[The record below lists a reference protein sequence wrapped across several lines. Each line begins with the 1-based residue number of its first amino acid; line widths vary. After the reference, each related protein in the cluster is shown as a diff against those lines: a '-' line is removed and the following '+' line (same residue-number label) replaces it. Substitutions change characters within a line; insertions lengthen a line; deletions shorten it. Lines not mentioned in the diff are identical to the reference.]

1 MSSAPEVSVHGR
13 VVPVPAAAVRRAVR
27 AVLAGERRHAAV
39 SVTFLGREAMRQ
51 MNRHHK
57 GHDFPTDVI
66 SFALPDPRGG
76 LLGDLYL
83 CRWQAEREAH
93 RRGLPLREELLRLV
107 IHGTLHILGWDHDD
121 GAAREASTMW
131 LRQEKYLRKVL

>member
-1 MSSAPEVSVHGR
+1 MAIAAEVTVHGR
-13 VVPVPAAAVRRAVR
+13 VLPVPAALVRRAVR
-27 AVLAGERRHAAV
+27 AVLAGERRRASM

-51 MNRHHK
+51 MNRVHK
-57 GHDFPTDVI
+57 GYDFPTDVI

-83 CRWQAEREAH
+83 CRWQAEREAR
-93 RRGLPLREELLRLV
+93 RRGLPLREEILRLV

-121 GAAREASTMW
+121 GAGREASPMW
-131 LRQEKYLRKVL
+131 VRQERYLRGLR

>member
-1 MSSAPEVSVHGR
+1 MSSAAEVTVHGR
-13 VVPVPAAAVRRAVR
+13 VIPLPAPLVRRAVR
-27 AVLAGERRHAAV
+27 AVLEGERRHAAV

-51 MNRHHK
+51 MNQRHK

-83 CRWQAEREAH
+83 CRWQAEREAR
-93 RRGLPLREELLRLV
+93 RRGLPIREELIRLV
-107 IHGTLHILGWDHDD
+107 IHGTLHVLGWDHDD
-121 GAAREASTMW
+121 GAGREASAMW
-131 LRQEKYLRKVL
+131 VRQEKYLRKVL

>member
-1 MSSAPEVSVHGR
+1 MAIAAEVTVHGR
-13 VVPVPAAAVRRAVR
+13 VLPVPAALVRRAVR
-27 AVLAGERRHAAV
+27 AVLAGERRRASM
-39 SVTFLGREAMRQ
+39 SVTFLGREAMRK
-51 MNRHHK
+51 MNRVHK

-83 CRWQAEREAH
+83 CRWQAEREAR
-93 RRGLPLREELLRLV
+93 RRGLPLREEILRLV

-121 GAAREASTMW
+121 GAGREASPMW
-131 LRQEKYLRKVL
+131 VRQERYLRGLR

>member
-1 MSSAPEVSVHGR
+1 MAAAAEVTVHGR
-13 VVPVPAAAVRRAVR
+13 VIPVPAAAVRKAVR
-27 AVLAGERRHAAV
+27 TVLTGERRHASV

-51 MNRHHK
+51 MNLRHK

-76 LLGDLYL
+76 LLGDLYI
-83 CRWQAEREAH
+83 CRWQAEREA
-93 RRGLPLREELLRLV
+93 RRRDLPLREELLRLV

-121 GAAREASTMW
+121 GAGREASAMW
-131 LRQEKYLRKVL
+131 VKQERYLRDVL

>member
-1 MSSAPEVSVHGR
+1 MATAPEVSVHGR
-13 VVPVPAAAVRRAVR
+13 VIPLPAALVRRAVR
-27 AVLAGERRHAAV
+27 LVLVGEGRHAAV
-39 SVTFLGREAMRQ
+39 SVTFLGREAMHQ
-51 MNRHHK
+51 MNLRHK

-83 CRWQAEREAH
+83 CRWQAEREAR

-107 IHGTLHILGWDHDD
+107 IHGTLHILGWDHGD
-121 GAAREASTMW
+121 GVAREASTMW
-131 LRQEKYLRKVL
+131 VRQEKYVRKVT

>member
-1 MSSAPEVSVHGR
+1 MAIAAEVTVHGR
-13 VVPVPAAAVRRAVR
+13 VLPVPAALVRRAVR
-27 AVLAGERRHAAV
+27 AVLAGERRRASM

-51 MNRHHK
+51 MNRVHK

-83 CRWQAEREAH
+83 CRWQAEREAR
-93 RRGLPLREELLRLV
+93 RRGLPLREEILRLV

-121 GAAREASTMW
+121 GAGREASPMW
-131 LRQEKYLRKVL
+131 VRQERYLRGLR

>member
-1 MSSAPEVSVHGR
+1 MAAAAEVTVHGR
-13 VVPVPAAAVRRAVR
+13 VVPVPAASVRKAVR

-51 MNRHHK
+51 MNLRHK

-76 LLGDLYL
+76 LLGDLYI
-83 CRWQAEREAH
+83 CRWQAEREAR
-93 RRGLPLREELLRLV
+93 RRGLTLREELLRLV
-107 IHGTLHILGWDHDD
+107 VHGTLHILGWNHEE
-121 GAAREASTMW
+121 GAGREASAMW
-131 LRQEKYLRKVL
+131 VKQERYLRALM

>member
-1 MSSAPEVSVHGR
+1 M
-13 VVPVPAAAVRRAVR
+13 R
-27 AVLAGERRHAAV
+27 AVLAGEQRHAAV

-51 MNRHHK
+51 MNLRHK
-57 GHDFPTDVI
+57 GYDFPTDVI

-83 CRWQAEREAH
+83 CRWQAEREAR
-93 RRGLPLREELLRLV
+93 RRGLTLREELIRLV

-121 GAAREASTMW
+121 GAGREASAMW
-131 LRQEKYLRKVL
+131 LRQEQYLRKVM

>member
-1 MSSAPEVSVHGR
+1 MPAAADVTVHGR
-13 VVPVPAAAVRRAVR
+13 VIPLPAAVVRRAVR
-27 AVLAGERRHAAV
+27 AVLAGERRRAAV

-51 MNRHHK
+51 MNLRHK

-83 CRWQAEREAH
+83 CRWQAEREAR
-93 RRGLPLREELLRLV
+93 RRGLTLREELVRLV
-107 IHGTLHILGWDHDD
+107 IHGTLHLLGWDHDE
-121 GAAREASTMW
+121 GAGREASAMW
-131 LRQEKYLRKVL
+131 LRQEKYLRKVS